1 MLRAPKRF
9 VNDFYKMGLANV
21 GRVGKRRKIDKNLY
35 EVSIVNVNRERKQIK
50 NPFVGFSE
58 EFDEWRNYDC
68 GRDYFPFVRLE
79 KMCLPNGRSMEDRKN
94 IFHGQ
99 LYRAIKQKLWSLVG
113 GMTLRYELK

>member
-50 NPFVGFSE
+50 KIPSWVSA
-58 EFDEWRNYDC
+58 RNLMS
-68 GRDYFPFVRLE
+68 GAT
-79 KMCLPNGRSMEDRKN
+79 MTAGGI
-94 IFHGQ
+94 IFLLLG
-99 LYRAIKQKLWSLVG
+99 
-113 GMTLRYELK
+113 